1 MEANNET
8 EQLEEKTLLMT
19 DYLTLPQVSEL
30 SGIPLPSVYF
40 YHQRGQLKTQ
50 KILGVLVTSQGDFDA
65 FMADYR
71 TAQRFKKAAAQ

>member
-1 MEANNET
+1 
-8 EQLEEKTLLMT
+8 MT
-19 DYLTLPQVSEL
+19 DFLTLPQVAEL

-40 YHQRGQLKTQ
+40 YHQRGTLKTQ
-50 KILGVLVTSQGDFDA
+50 KILGVLVTSQGDFDI